1 MTDYRESF
9 KSLLENTFIS
19 RKGGDE
25 YIVRETLS
33 FLEKVLSFMPDKLFR
48 YRSINEYT
56 IPSFKKGTISLCKA
70 NCFSD
75 KYDSMVFIDAEKQA
89 EEMKEALK
97 DGIKKVLKDVKENN
111 PLLRTEKASQVCY
124 LLEQGMTEKDV
135 VDKVVK
141 EQYSDFIEEIKRDL
155 RQREWRFRDSERSAR
170 IACFTESIQSKY
182 MWDTYADGYH
192 GFALEYDLKEYLIS
206 CLNHDRPT
214 YIFPVIYTDQR
225 PDMTIDEANN
235 SVFTKAQEEGWLHL
249 LRPLLPFLDVNMLS
263 PHKPYLYKDKEE
275 YAHEKEW
282 RMLYYSE
289 TNFDDYVEIPDDGCL
304 KSIYYGMD
312 ITEEDYE
319 RLHKIA
325 LDKGIKEYKVSID
338 RHTPKYSL
346 VINEL

>member
-1 MTDYRESF
+1 MTDYRETF

-25 YIVRETLS
+25 YIIRETLS
-33 FLEKVLSFMPDKLFR
+33 FLEKVLSFMPDSLFR

-97 DGIKKVLKDVKENN
+97 DGIKKVLKDVKEKN

-135 VDKVVK
+135 VDKVLK

-155 RQREWRFRDSERSAR
+155 RQREWRFRDSQRSAR
-170 IACFTESIQSKY
+170 IACFTECIQSKY
-182 MWDTYADGYH
+182 MWDTYAGGYR
-192 GFALEYDLKEYLIS
+192 GFALEYDLKEYLIT
-206 CLNHDRPT
+206 CINQDRPT

-225 PDMTIDEANN
+225 PDMTTDEANY
-235 SVFTKAQEEGWLHL
+235 SLFTKAQEEGWLHL
-249 LRPLLPFLDVNMLS
+249 LRPLLPFIDVNMLS
-263 PHKPYLYKDKEE
+263 PHKPYLYKDNEE

-282 RMLYYSE
+282 RMLFYSK
-289 TNFDDYVEIPDDGCL
+289 TDCDDHVDIPDDGCL

>member
-25 YIVRETLS
+25 YIIRETLS

-48 YRSINEYT
+48 YRRINDYT
-56 IPSFKKGTISLCKA
+56 IPSFKNGTISLCKA

-75 KYDSMVFIDAEKQA
+75 KYDSMIFIDAEKQA
-89 EEMKEALK
+89 KEMEVAFK
-97 DGIKKVLKDVKENN
+97 DGIKMVIRNIKEKN
-111 PLLRTEKASQVCY
+111 PWLRTEKASQVCY

-141 EQYSDFIEEIKRDL
+141 EQYFDYLEEIKRDL
-155 RQREWRFRDSERSAR
+155 RQREWRFRDSQRSAR
-170 IACFTESIQSKY
+170 IACFTECVQSKY

-206 CLNHDRPT
+206 CMNQDRPT

-225 PDMTIDEANN
+225 PDMTIDEANY

-289 TNFDDYVEIPDDGCL
+289 INFDDYVEIPDDGCL

-312 ITEEDYE
+312 ITEEDYQ